1 MVCAGQSPATADG
14 AASQLEENVYMLTR
28 SVN

>member
-1 MVCAGQSPATADG
+1 VPVKAQATADG